1 MEGGGAK
8 VRNKDRCLLEM
19 DVIKAID
26 KHTRED
32 GTLDDDISCILEE
45 VESVDAKDTSVPGK
59 WIPITERTPEDAIR
73 KNANFTEDEEKVF
86 EMASRGKTIVEIADK
101 MNVSERT
108 VDRHIAKVKLKI
120 KKLEAF

>member
-1 MEGGGAK
+1 MKLSELTK
-8 VRNKDRCLLEM
+8 PE
-19 DVIKAID
+19 
-26 KHTRED
+26 
-32 GTLDDDISCILEE
+32 LDE
-45 VESVDAKDTSVPGK
+45 
-59 WIPITERTPEDAIR
+59 IR

>member
-1 MEGGGAK
+1 MRLSELTK
-8 VRNKDRCLLEM
+8 PELE
-19 DVIKAID
+19 K
-26 KHTRED
+26 
-32 GTLDDDISCILEE
+32 
-45 VESVDAKDTSVPGK
+45 
-59 WIPITERTPEDAIR
+59 IR

>member
-1 MEGGGAK
+1 MRLSELTK
-8 VRNKDRCLLEM
+8 PELE
-19 DVIKAID
+19 K
-26 KHTRED
+26 
-32 GTLDDDISCILEE
+32 
-45 VESVDAKDTSVPGK
+45 
-59 WIPITERTPEDAIR
+59 IR

-101 MNVSERT
+101 MNVSELT

>member
-1 MEGGGAK
+1 MRLSELTK
-8 VRNKDRCLLEM
+8 
-19 DVIKAID
+19 
-26 KHTRED
+26 
-32 GTLDDDISCILEE
+32 
-45 VESVDAKDTSVPGK
+45 
-59 WIPITERTPEDAIR
+59 PEFEKIR

>member
-1 MEGGGAK
+1 MKLSELTK
-8 VRNKDRCLLEM
+8 
-19 DVIKAID
+19 
-26 KHTRED
+26 
-32 GTLDDDISCILEE
+32 
-45 VESVDAKDTSVPGK
+45 
-59 WIPITERTPEDAIR
+59 PELDAIR

-120 KKLEAF
+120 KKLGAF

>member
-1 MEGGGAK
+1 MKLSELTK
-8 VRNKDRCLLEM
+8 PEL
-19 DVIKAID
+19 
-26 KHTRED
+26 D
-32 GTLDDDISCILEE
+32 G
-45 VESVDAKDTSVPGK
+45 
-59 WIPITERTPEDAIR
+59 IR